1 LLETLHLSRS
11 SLYDTF
17 GNKRTLFLG
26 ALKLYSEG
34 VISRMARTLNES
46 PSPMAG
52 IQTLFDEM
60 SVAVGTKTGAMGCFM
75 VNSVAELAPYD
86 PDVTQIAAAYSNA
99 VQRLLTE
106 ALTRAASQGTVTR
119 KQTPEQLAAY
129 VFNAMQGIRILIKSG
144 ASRKQVQAISAIT
157 LSGLQ

>member
-1 LLETLHLSRS
+1 MFLE
-11 SLYDTF
+11 
-17 GNKRTLFLG
+17 

-34 VISRMARTLNES
+34 VISRVARTLNES

-60 SVAVGTKTGAMGCFM
+60 TAGVGSKAGAMGCFM

-86 PDVTQIAAAYSNA
+86 SDVTEIAAAYSDA
-99 VQRLLTE
+99 LQRLLTE
-106 ALTRAASQGTVTR
+106 ALTPAAVPGTVTR

-144 ASRKQVQAISAIT
+144 ATREQVQAISAIT
-157 LSGLQ
+157 LNSVQ